1 MVLDGLKAYVQ
12 LANGL
17 TDVTRERAMNAARA
31 LVAQG
36 EAGIDVVLPD
46 AMRAQ
51 VSSLTDDLMATS
63 RANRDLMVGLVRAEV
78 ERSVARLGL
87 VSAAELGAATS
98 RAERLDDRVHELERA
113 LRSARSSSTRSGT
126 KKAGTKKAST
136 KKATAKK
143 SAAKKSTAKK
153 ATAKKS
159 AAKKSTAKKSTTKK
173 TTAKKSTAKKS
184 TARRSTATRSTATK
198 STAKR
203 TTAKRSASKRSGS
216 GSSGARRSTART
228 STSKKSSSSGT
239 AG

>member
-113 LRSARSSSTRSGT
+113 LRSARSSSPRSGT

-153 ATAKKS
+153 
-159 AAKKSTAKKSTTKK
+159 STAKKSTTKK

-184 TARRSTATRSTATK
+184 TTKKATAKKSAANKSTAKKT
-198 STAKR
+198 TAKR

>member
-1 MVLDGLKAYVQ
+1 MLLDGLKAYVQ

-36 EAGIDVVLPD
+36 EAGIEVVMPD

-51 VSSLTDDLMATS
+51 VSNLTDDLMATS

-113 LRSARSSSTRSGT
+113 LRSARGSSTGRSGT
-126 KKAGTKKAST
+126 KT
-136 KKATAKK
+136 
-143 SAAKKSTAKK
+143 SAAKKSTAR
-153 ATAKKS
+153 
-159 AAKKSTAKKSTTKK
+159 KSTARKTTKK
-173 TTAKKSTAKKS
+173 STAKKSTAKKS
-184 TARRSTATRSTATK
+184 TAKKSTAKKSTATNSTAKKSTGTRSSAKRTTSNRSGGGSSPARKSPARKSTTRKSTTRK

-203 TTAKRSASKRSGS
+203 
-216 GSSGARRSTART
+216 
-228 STSKKSSSSGT
+228 SSSAGT
-239 AG
+239 GG